1 MTTLHYQN
9 ELPIKLPN
17 TASIDISLGLKH
29 CNQNRA
35 LYFKILNSFV
45 RRYQH
50 INLYQLEDRQ
60 RTLHSLKGLSATLGM
75 SALNKIIMQLEN
87 SFEVIYIN
95 HFEQELNK
103 VVKNIINI

>member
-9 ELPIKLPN
+9 ELSVQLPN
-17 TASIDISLGLKH
+17 TSSIDTLLGLKH

-50 INLYQLEDRQ
+50 INLHQIEDRQ

-75 SALNKIIMQLEN
+75 NNLNRTITQLED
-87 SFEVIYIN
+87 SFEPIYIN
-95 HFEQELNK
+95 NFEQELSTI
-103 VVKNIINI
+103 VENIINI